1 MNRNLNGEKRAW
13 ILLWI
18 LAVISLFCI
27 AKGQGLASHPK
38 NMHSLPDEKHH
49 GTVNKKV
56 NHEMI
61 NKHNGIV
68 HGKDFHETVEKENKI
83 NPERKNHGIIH
94 TADTEHPDSLS
105 IPVTYKLYWIG
116 LIFLVI
122 FLLVYF
128 LIMYKKEKFTSLK
141 PLTIFLLLLALSLYL
156 LEQGRIFTG
165 YFDPVKGFVSGFH
178 EPNTIGFLRFLYK
191 LIAGVALS
199 MYGFIIF
206 FAHKKKYRS

>member
-1 MNRNLNGEKRAW
+1 M
-13 ILLWI
+13 LWI
-18 LAVISLFCI
+18 VTIICLLCSAQ
-27 AKGQGLASHPK
+27 GQSWASHSEK
-38 NMHSLPDEKHH
+38 KHFLPDEKQ
-49 GTVNKKV
+49 
-56 NHEMI
+56 
-61 NKHNGIV
+61 
-68 HGKDFHETVEKENKI
+68 HETVHGNENHETAQKQHETA
-83 NPERKNHGIIH
+83 PGEKNHETIH
-94 TADTEHPDSLS
+94 NDEHPNTLS
-105 IPVTYKLYWIG
+105 IPVAYKLYWIG

-128 LIMYKKEKFTSLK
+128 LTMYKKEKFTSLK

-191 LIAGVALS
+191 LIAGIALC

-206 FAHKKKYRS
+206 FAHKKKYGS

>member
-1 MNRNLNGEKRAW
+1 MNRNLNGGKRGW

-18 LAVISLFCI
+18 LAVISLLCI
-27 AKGQGLASHPK
+27 AKGQGSASHSK
-38 NMHSLPDEKHH
+38 NMQPLPAEEHH
-49 GTVNKKV
+49 GAIHEKN
-56 NHEMI
+56 NHEMVK
-61 NKHNGIV
+61 KHRGTV
-68 HGKDFHETVEKENKI
+68 HGKDFHEAVEKENEI
-83 NPERKNHGIIH
+83 NPEKETQGTIH
-94 TADTEHPDSLS
+94 TAAHPDTLP
-105 IPVTYKLYWIG
+105 IPVIYKLYWIG

-128 LIMYKKEKFTSLK
+128 LIIYKKEKFTSLK

-156 LEQGRIFTG
+156 IEQGRIFTG

-191 LIAGVALS
+191 LTAGIALC

-206 FAHKKKYRS
+206 FAHKKKYKS

>member
-1 MNRNLNGEKRAW
+1 MKRNYNEGKWGW

-18 LAVISLFCI
+18 IAIISLLCI

-38 NMHSLPDEKHH
+38 DMHSLPAENPH
-49 GTVNKKV
+49 GTANEKT
-56 NHEMI
+56 NHEMVK
-61 NKHNGIV
+61 KH
-68 HGKDFHETVEKENKI
+68 
-83 NPERKNHGIIH
+83 HGIIH
-94 TADTEHPDSLS
+94 EKDSHEAVERKNEINSEKETHGTINAAEHPDSHS
-105 IPVTYKLYWIG
+105 IPIAYKLYWIG
-116 LIFLVI
+116 IIFLVI

-128 LIMYKKEKFTSLK
+128 LIIYKKETFTSLK

-191 LIAGVALS
+191 LIAGVALC